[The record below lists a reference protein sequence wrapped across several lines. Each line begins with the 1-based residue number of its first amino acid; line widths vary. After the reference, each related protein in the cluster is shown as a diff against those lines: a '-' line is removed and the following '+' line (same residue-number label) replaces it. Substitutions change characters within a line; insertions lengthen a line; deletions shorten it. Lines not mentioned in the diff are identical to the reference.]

1 VEATYEGKGQ
11 GVRVVSGGLA
21 RGAGRRALTALE
33 FQGLAAVPAE
43 AEWFAN
49 IDNPRT
55 RRAYRIDIHEF
66 MGFVQ
71 IGRPE
76 EFRTVTRAHVLA
88 WRKDLEGREL
98 SGTIRRKLAALS
110 SLFEHLCDANAVTHN
125 PVKGVKRP
133 KVESYEGKTPL
144 GDGQARALLNAPGVE
159 TLKGRRD
166 RAILSVLLY
175 HGLRRE
181 ELCTLKVRDI
191 HPRRGV
197 PHLRVHGKGGK
208 VRYLPLHPGTAEL
221 ITDYLEAAG
230 HGGELGGA
238 LFRPVKNNVG
248 GTVEGAM
255 TADGVYKM
263 VKHYATRVGGEHR
276 GVWRALTAGHGRHQ
290 RARP

>member
-1 VEATYEGKGQ
+1 
-11 GVRVVSGGLA
+11 
-21 RGAGRRALTALE
+21 LTALE
-33 FQGLAAVPAE
+33 FQGLAAVPHE

-49 IDNPRT
+49 INNPRT
-55 RRAYRIDIHEF
+55 RRAYRIDIREF
-66 MGFVQ
+66 MGFVG

-76 EFRTVTRAHVLA
+76 EFRTATRAHVLA
-88 WRKDLEGREL
+88 WRKDLEGRVL
-98 SGTIRRKLAALS
+98 SGTTIRRKLAALS

-133 KVESYEGKTPL
+133 KVESYEGKTPAL
-144 GDGQARALLNAPGVE
+144 GDGQARALLDAPGVE
-159 TLKGRRD
+159 TEKGKRD

-221 ITDYLEAAG
+221 VTDYLEAAG
-230 HGGELGGA
+230 HGEGLGGA
-238 LFRPVKNNVG
+238 LFRPVKNNTG
-248 GTVEGAM
+248 GTMEGAI
-255 TADGVYKM
+255 TADGIYS
-263 VKHYATRVGGEHR
+263 
-276 GVWRALTAGHGRHQ
+276 L
-290 RARP
+290 